1 MKRLPS
7 FVVFCIL
14 FAGLAW
20 AAQRDPHPKLPRAL
34 QKQDPFDAL
43 KNEAEESAAPRGGSD
58 RMAGEV
64 RNTAIA
70 DLHQQLP
77 RLIQQARELQDQ
89 LSQADLR
96 VKLPADL
103 AKRAGELEQL
113 ARRIH
118 KTVRKL

>member
-1 MKRLPS
+1 MKRLLS
-7 FVVFCIL
+7 FVLFSIL

-20 AAQRDPHPKLPRAL
+20 AAQGDLHPKPRTLP
-34 QKQDPFDAL
+34 KQDPFDAL
-43 KNEAEESAAPRGGSD
+43 KNEAEESAAAKGRSD
-58 RMAGEV
+58 RMAGEL
-64 RNTAIA
+64 RNAAVA

-89 LSQADLR
+89 LGQADLR

-103 AKRAGELEQL
+103 ARRAGELERL
-113 ARRIH
+113 ARQIH